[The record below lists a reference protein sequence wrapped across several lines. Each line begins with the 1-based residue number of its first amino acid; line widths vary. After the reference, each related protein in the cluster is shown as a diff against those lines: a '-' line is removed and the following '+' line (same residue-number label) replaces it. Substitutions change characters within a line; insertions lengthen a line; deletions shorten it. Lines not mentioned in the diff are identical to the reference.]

1 MPQIAFFFLSQ
12 NAVVT
17 FRPVEKKD
25 KEKWKFSTPQ
35 PCPSARYLWY
45 SSRLVWEMPPIPRG
59 LLLLWVVDVLF

>member
-1 MPQIAFFFLSQ
+1 M
-12 NAVVT
+12 VT

-45 SSRLVWEMPPIPRG
+45 SSRLVWEMPSIPRG